1 MSEHHLMVIGD
12 DRVDAAEATEVLSPY
27 DGRVLGTVP
36 TGTTAHIDAA
46 VAAAVAAISA
56 GPPPTH
62 ERATIPSRGV
72 RTEHFR
78 RGSQAHRHGPRRGI
92 PRYRHGSLLGRRGPH
107 HDQ

>member
-36 TGTTAHIDAA
+36 TGTTEHIDAA

-62 ERATIPSRGV
+62 ERATILDRLADALTTRHEEFAQSISAEAAKPSATARG
-72 RTEHFR
+72 
-78 RGSQAHRHGPRRGI
+78 
-92 PRYRHGSLLGRRGPH
+92 
-107 HDQ
+107 